1 MFTHVF
7 TYKDMVTISLTH
19 KTIHICHM
27 YTHISSYVHVNTN
40 EDVLT
45 HSLAGGHASKH
56 TLTHSLTEIYSSIR
70 SSHKYTCNIHSYA
83 G

>member
-27 YTHISSYVHVNTN
+27 FTHISSYVHVNTN
-40 EDVLT
+40 EDMLT

-56 TLTHSLTEIYSSIR
+56 TFTHSFTEIYSSIR